1 MTDRP
6 LAKYE
11 DGRLWLDVGGV
22 YLKVSRFNVLTMF
35 STFRHHLDPTGE
47 RYGQECR
54 IALQQ
59 YDKAKAMEEAKC
71 EAATH

>member
-11 DGRLWLDVGGV
+11 DGRLWLDEGGV
-22 YLKVSRFNVLTMF
+22 YVPSSRFSVLMRWDH
-35 STFRHHLDPTGE
+35 FRHWDYAPAVKYARDLK
-47 RYGQECR
+47 
-54 IALQQ
+54 IALDQ
-59 YDKAKAMEEAKC
+59 YDKAIEEAKC